1 MYIFQLLHFLVVML
15 RCRLRLPSEND
26 AWFVFPPICFVG
38 GSYFLLYVIF
48 YLPTFTNVQH
58 DFYIRRWFTSFNSN
72 TTVKLEH
79 QELLTFPVHE
89 FTPIITLCCL
99 SFSLKEGKAMHVTQ
113 KYMAAYNKTFETKM
127 KSIICWQ
134 RIMEVLHKI

>member
-1 MYIFQLLHFLVVML
+1 ML
-15 RCRLRLPSEND
+15 PCRLRLPREND

-79 QELLTFPVHE
+79 QELLTFPEHE
-89 FTPIITLCCL
+89 FTPIITLCCS
-99 SFSLKEGKAMHVTQ
+99 SFSLKEGKTWPLTIKLLKRKWKVLSVDNELLRCFI
-113 KYMAAYNKTFETKM
+113 KFNPFEM
-127 KSIICWQ
+127 SE
-134 RIMEVLHKI
+134 RG